1 MSLNKLVNSEYIP
14 KHEVDADNALIDEG
28 YNPQH
33 LKIHNKSIDLQEIA
47 KFRKKEKERKSMYR
61 ADGTLKSD
69 RGFLGPITNN
79 VTNGTMTEVSVSFE
93 DVLDNMEIP
102 LLVPGQSAE
111 DLDWLMNNPI
121 EGNAEN
127 FPQTMKDI
135 AIEHAL
141 KRTEEGKNV
150 FFNESDLFENSR
162 AGEIFHNYKDENGVQ
177 LWAESAQRLFG
188 DPDLFNKFYKPMDK
202 NYDASPEEISEWAL
216 EFIARIDNNLIY
228 SASHLRFFDDISNES
243 KLDIYRLLNMYTTSA
258 DEDSDIGV
266 PNLYHTKE
274 REQGDKDN
282 QLFGYMDPGTPQFD
296 GIAWDGLS
304 RAFRGIL
311 TDATTYGGGFAYHF
325 AKGMAKRYGGKGVTK
340 KIMEFILPKLVAG
353 FEGSAYMSAYDY
365 MNQEFQIEGQAKNPE
380 TFGGGEIPTDETNPF
395 PTEINK
401 ESIGA
406 SAVMGF
412 FLAPLIEA
420 GFATPGAIDKQIQK
434 IRKKNNIAD
443 DEPIEDMVILHNTGD
458 EAILQYDEL
467 GGIPSP
473 SLAVTKSDQVFEGFG
488 DIQLIAKPKNFDPAE
503 DPKNVIYGSDA
514 YTPRMPRGVYT
525 FLDNADD
532 LIEADYRPL
541 IDKYDINSQLNN
553 ANASIW
559 DKDHNFRKFERP
571 TFLTAI
577 KFLDELG
584 YEKEIRE
591 ALDVDVKKIRDEK
604 IKEYE
609 LRINDP
615 NTRPDLIPEL
625 ESLLE
630 ATKRGV
636 NDRDPQM
643 TKEMNIQRLLS
654 DLGFEKERSWE
665 EDEILEGIDFE
676 KFLNN
681 ERAKYISPN
690 KTFRTKN
697 KQVQRRIDRLGELLN
712 SPLVRR
718 DQDLYEKYTLELEEL
733 EFGGSK
739 WMDLPFTLNN
749 ILDNMLE
756 EVQRGGEV
764 GFGSGGPNK
773 VKAVASKSY
782 KSLDEVKADKDRILS
797 PDEQLS
803 QENAEAGKV
812 IAEDG
817 SFQGSEI
824 DLGYNWG
831 KLEKM
836 VNRFSEGGVEPDQL
850 YYSMID
856 AIRSDRSDEAIKE
869 AFTYMGGDNFGPDE
883 IQRVRNFIEILREA
897 PVDYFEAKPQR
908 VVYLDEFGGA
918 IVHKNTDPK
927 VIEILEK
934 NGLEI
939 IMEPPNMSGEKS
951 YDASGYQDQLRP
963 KLSKYF
969 FTVPP
974 AIVVGNEIIDENN
987 RQEK

>member
-1 MSLNKLVNSEYIP
+1 MSFSKLINSEYIP

-33 LKIHNKSIDLQEIA
+33 LKIHNKSVDLQEIA

-79 VTNGTMTEVSVSFE
+79 VTNGTMTEVTVSFE
-93 DVLDNMEIP
+93 DVLDNKEIP

-121 EGNAEN
+121 EGNAQN

-135 AIEHAL
+135 AIEHAI
-141 KRTEEGKNV
+141 KRTEEGKSV

-243 KLDIYRLLNMYTTSA
+243 KLDIYRLLNMYTTSS

-266 PNLYHTKE
+266 EDLYYTKE
-274 REQGDKDN
+274 RERGDKDN

-311 TDATTYGGGFAYHF
+311 TDATTYGGGFTYHF

-434 IRKKNNIAD
+434 IRKKHNIAD
-443 DEPIEDMVILHNTGD
+443 DKPIEDMVILHNTGD

-514 YTPRMPRGVYT
+514 YTPRMPRGENL

-541 IDKYDINSQLNN
+541 VDKYGIEFRYIDLDYDLNN
-553 ANASIW
+553 FKN
-559 DKDHNFRKFERP
+559 P
-571 TFLTAI
+571 TLLTQI
-577 KFLDELG
+577 KFLDEMG

-591 ALDVDVKKIRDEK
+591 ALDVDVEK
-604 IKEYE
+604 MRNKAIKEYE
-609 LRINDP
+609 EKLADP
-615 NTRPDLIPEL
+615 NTRPDMIETLQKVL
-625 ESLLE
+625 ED
-630 ATKRGV
+630 TKKGLK
-636 NDRDPQM
+636 DQDPQFVKEQNIRKLVNEVIGM
-643 TKEMNIQRLLS
+643 DGQKTIRDFVKNEKTKYS
-654 DLGFEKERSWE
+654 
-665 EDEILEGIDFE
+665 
-676 KFLNN
+676 
-681 ERAKYISPN
+681 SPS
-690 KTFRTKN
+690 KTFNTKN
-697 KQVQRRIDRLGELLN
+697 KKVQRRIDRLVELLN

-812 IAEDG
+812 INEDG

>member
-1 MSLNKLVNSEYIP
+1 MSLNKLVNNEYIP

-33 LKIHNKSIDLQEIA
+33 LKIHNKSVDLQEIA

-79 VTNGTMTEVSVSFE
+79 VTNGTMTEVSISFE
-93 DVLDNMEIP
+93 DVLDNKEIP
-102 LLVPGQSAE
+102 ILVPGQSAE

-141 KRTEEGKNV
+141 KRTEEGKSV

-188 DPDLFNKFYKPMDK
+188 DPDLFNKFYKPMEK

-228 SASHLRFFDDISNES
+228 SASHLRFFDEISNES

-258 DEDSDIGV
+258 DKDSDIGV
-266 PNLYHTKE
+266 ANLYYTKE

-282 QLFGYMDPGTPQFD
+282 QLFGYIDPVTPQFD

-311 TDATTYGGGFAYHF
+311 TDATTYGGGFAFHF
-325 AKGMAKRYGGKGVTK
+325 GKNMAKRYGGKGVAK
-340 KIMEFILPKLVAG
+340 KVMEFMLPKVIAG
-353 FEGSAYMSAYDY
+353 VEGSAYMSSYDY
-365 MNQEFQIEGQAKNPE
+365 MNQEFQIQGQAKNPE

-401 ESIGA
+401 ESIGT

-420 GFATPGAIDKQIQK
+420 GFATPGAIDKQIQN
-434 IRKKNNIAD
+434 IRKKHNIAD
-443 DEPIEDMVILHNTGD
+443 DEPIKDMVILHNTGD

-514 YTPRMPRGVYT
+514 YTPRMPQGKNKY
-525 FLDNADD
+525 LDNADE
-532 LIEADYRPL
+532 LMEADYLPLFEKYNITDGGPRVDFENNLKDFKRPSYL
-541 IDKYDINSQLNN
+541 SRIKY
-553 ANASIW
+553 
-559 DKDHNFRKFERP
+559 
-571 TFLTAI
+571 
-577 KFLDELG
+577 LDEMG
-584 YEKEIRE
+584 YEKEIKE
-591 ALDVDVKKIRDEK
+591 ALNIDVEDIRNLSINDLKK
-604 IKEYE
+604 
-609 LRINDP
+609 LINDP
-615 NTRPDLIPEL
+615 KTNPDNLDSLKKVLADTRTKYIDKDIIKENKITEL
-625 ESLLE
+625 FNNVAKENSLN
-630 ATKRGV
+630 V
-636 NDRDPQM
+636 NDFLKQ
-643 TKEMNIQRLLS
+643 ERLKYS
-654 DLGFEKERSWE
+654 D
-665 EDEILEGIDFE
+665 
-676 KFLNN
+676 
-681 ERAKYISPN
+681 PN
-690 KTFRTKN
+690 KIFTAKN
-697 KQVQRRIDRLGELLN
+697 KKVQRRIDRLSELIN
-712 SPLVRR
+712 DPTVQRNN
-718 DQDLYEKYTLELEEL
+718 DLYEKYVLELEEL

-739 WMDLPFTLNN
+739 FEDLPFTLNN

-756 EVQRGGEV
+756 EVQRGGEK

-773 VKAVASKSY
+773 VRAIASKSY

-797 PDEQLS
+797 PEEQLS
-803 QENAEAGKV
+803 KENAQAGKV
-812 IAEDG
+812 KAEDG
-817 SFQGSEI
+817 SFPGDDV
-824 DLGYNWG
+824 DLEYQWG
-831 KLEKM
+831 KINTM
-836 VNRFSEGGVEPDQL
+836 VDRFSEGGVEPDQL
-850 YYSMID
+850 YYAMID
-856 AIRSDRSDEAIKE
+856 AIRSDRSEEGIRR
-869 AFTYMGGDNFGPDE
+869 AFEYNGGELFGPDE
-883 IQRVRNFIEILREA
+883 IQRIRNFIEILRESEV
-897 PVDYFEAKPQR
+897 PYFEAKPQR

-939 IMEPPNMSGEKS
+939 IMEPPNMSGELS

>member
-1 MSLNKLVNSEYIP
+1 MSFSKLVNSEYIP
-14 KHEVDADNALIDEG
+14 KHEVDSDNTLIDEG

-33 LKIHNKSIDLQEIA
+33 LKIHNKSVDLQEIA

-79 VTNGTMTEVSVSFE
+79 VTNGTMTEVSISFE
-93 DVLDNMEIP
+93 DVLDNKEIP

-216 EFIARIDNNLIY
+216 EFIARIDNNLTY
-228 SASHLRFFDDISNES
+228 SAGHLRFFDDISNES

-266 PNLYHTKE
+266 ANLYYTKE
-274 REQGDKDN
+274 RERGDKDN

-325 AKGMAKRYGGKGVTK
+325 AKGMAKRYGGKGLTK
-340 KIMEFILPKLVAG
+340 KIMEFMLPKVIAG
-353 FEGSAYMSAYDY
+353 VEGSAYMSSYDY
-365 MNQEFQIEGQAKNPE
+365 MNQEFQIQGQAKNPE

-434 IRKKNNIAD
+434 IRKNNNIAD

-514 YTPRMPRGVYT
+514 YTPRMPEGKNK
-525 FLDNADD
+525 FLDNADE
-532 LIEADYRPL
+532 LMEADYLPL
-541 IDKYDINSQLNN
+541 FEKYDITDGSPRVDLENN
-553 ANASIW
+553 LSF
-559 DKDHNFRKFERP
+559 KRP
-571 TFLTAI
+571 HLITI
-577 KFLDELG
+577 KYLDEMG
-584 YEKEIRE
+584 YEKEIKE
-591 ALDVDVKKIRDEK
+591 ALNVDVEDIRSKRIYDLEK
-604 IKEYE
+604 
-609 LRINDP
+609 LINDP
-615 NTRPDLIPEL
+615 KTNPDKLDSLKKVLANTRTQYIDKDIIKENKITELFNGLKASFEKGEEGSLDLINFL
-625 ESLLE
+625 
-630 ATKRGV
+630 K
-636 NDRDPQM
+636 
-643 TKEMNIQRLLS
+643 
-654 DLGFEKERSWE
+654 KER
-665 EDEILEGIDFE
+665 L
-676 KFLNN
+676 
-681 ERAKYISPN
+681 KYSDPN
-690 KTFRTKN
+690 KTFTAKN
-697 KQVQRRIDRLGELLN
+697 KKVQRRIDRLTELIN
-712 SPLVRR
+712 DPAVQRNN
-718 DQDLYEKYTLELEEL
+718 DLYEKYVLEMEEL

-739 WMDLPFTLNN
+739 FEDLPFTLNN

-764 GFGSGGPNK
+764 GLGSGGPNK
-773 VKAVASKSY
+773 VRAVASKSY

-797 PDEQLS
+797 PEEQLS
-803 QENAEAGKV
+803 KENAQAGKV
-812 IAEDG
+812 KAEDG
-817 SFQGSEI
+817 SFQGSDV
-824 DLGYNWG
+824 DLEYQWG
-831 KLEKM
+831 KMNTM
-836 VNRFSEGGVEPDQL
+836 VDRFSEGGVEPDQL
-850 YYSMID
+850 YYAMID
-856 AIRSDRSDEAIKE
+856 AIRSDGSEEGIRR
-869 AFTYMGGDNFGPDE
+869 AFQYNGGEYFGPDE
-883 IQRVRNFIEILREA
+883 IQRIRNFIEILRESEV
-897 PVDYFEAKPQR
+897 PYFEAKPQR